1 MFVKHD
7 SPARAGNAVA
17 KATRAGVSRGDG
29 APHKSGARVR
39 RTQRERSEQT
49 RAALIDAT
57 IATVREQGYTAATL
71 QTIAR
76 RAGVTSGALQ
86 HHFGS
91 RGELL
96 QAIVDRMWM
105 DPSFEKAADL
115 PPAQASLQERVD
127 AWIDALWRL
136 FTGRD
141 YLALWDILFGARND
155 PQIFGQL
162 RERQRLIVRRR
173 VDQFLRTFPEA
184 GLARAQAAVLVKL
197 VSSQMRGLALLRL
210 FGDPPAAHRKQL
222 EIIRQVL
229 YDDLARRVR
238 DAATPAARSRRGG
251 NRAAGPQEKTR

>member
-1 MFVKHD
+1 MFVKHE
-7 SPARAGNAVA
+7 SPAPAGNADA
-17 KATRAGVSRGDG
+17 KTASG
-29 APHKSGARVR
+29 GARVR

-96 QAIVDRMWM
+96 QAIIDRMWM
-105 DPSFEKAADL
+105 DPAFEKAADL
-115 PPAQASLQERVD
+115 PPAQTSLRARVD

-141 YLALWDILFGARND
+141 YIALWDVLFGARND
-155 PQIFGQL
+155 AQIFGRL

-173 VDQFLRTFPEA
+173 IEQFVRTFPEA
-184 GLARAQAAVLVKL
+184 QLERAEAAALVKL

-210 FGDPPAAHRKQL
+210 FGDPPASHRRQL
-222 EIIRQVL
+222 EIIREVL
-229 YDDLARRVR
+229 HDRL
-238 DAATPAARSRRGG
+238 AARVQSSTRAAARPRRRGNEATASG
-251 NRAAGPQEKTR
+251 GRR

>member
-1 MFVKHD
+1 MFVKHQLPVRSGRTD
-7 SPARAGNAVA
+7 GETARPDASGRDAA
-17 KATRAGVSRGDG
+17 PPRGV
-29 APHKSGARVR
+29 ARVR
-39 RTQRERSEQT
+39 RTQKERSEQT

-57 IATVREQGYTAATL
+57 IATVREQGYTAATV

-96 QAIVDRMWM
+96 RAIIDRMWM

-115 PPAQASLQERVD
+115 PPAQTSLRARVD

-141 YLALWDILFGARND
+141 YIALWDILFGARND
-155 PQIFGQL
+155 AQIFGQL

-173 VDQFLRTFPEA
+173 VDQFVRTFPEA
-184 GLARAQAAVLVKL
+184 RLERAEAAALVKL

-210 FGDPPAAHRKQL
+210 FGDAPASHRRQL
-222 EIIRQVL
+222 EI
-229 YDDLARRVR
+229 VR
-238 DAATPAARSRRGG
+238 ELLHDRLAARVHGSTTAAARPRRRGSEATASG
-251 NRAAGPQEKTR
+251 GRR